1 MKRTLIIGTKKFV
14 HCPEKQDVRL
24 IKVIKVGREHD
35 VCLISGD
42 VHLTK
47 CPLRQ
52 ESTVYY
58 MNISPC
64 SLSNIAFGSW
74 FWFRWS
80 CCRVKEF
87 TEKPSF
93 CLSLVNVNALR
104 VFFTPK
110 EIEKIDVTRSLKD
123 QSRPSR

>member
-1 MKRTLIIGTKKFV
+1 ML
-14 HCPEKQDVRL
+14 E
-24 IKVIKVGREHD
+24 VGLEHD

-58 MNISPC
+58 MNISPF
-64 SLSNIAFGSW
+64 SLSNIAFGPW

-80 CCRVKEF
+80 RCRVKEF
-87 TEKPSF
+87 TEKPSI
-93 CLSLVNVNALR
+93 CLSLVKVHTLR

-110 EIEKIDVTRSLKD
+110 EIEKIDVTHTLKD
-123 QSRPSR
+123 QSRPLR